1 MGNYSNGP
9 WGGDRGGARG
19 LETQWRPLYEL
30 MPKPSPRP
38 AAVDPSAWEEEPQ
51 ALGLPSALL
60 SQSPGRHGGRGGKRA
75 VPAGWVRQSAGWA
88 QGEGQVGRF
97 RIGGPGKEGGSPL

>member
-1 MGNYSNGP
+1 
-9 WGGDRGGARG
+9 
-19 LETQWRPLYEL
+19 